1 VHQDNKSTIL
11 LAENGKGS
19 SSKRTRHIEIR
30 YFFVKDRIDSGDLT
44 VKYCPTGEMIAN
56 YFTKPLQGASFTKL
70 RNEIM
75 NVNPDHVDYALE
87 DCRSVL
93 NLANGTSWPTT
104 NGHVASDGWVM
115 EMAKPSKRMSH
126 GSEQSP
132 SVMRTGSRV
141 NSGSRVNWAGLST
154 AERNEII
161 GEDE

>member
-1 VHQDNKSTIL
+1 
-11 LAENGKGS
+11 
-19 SSKRTRHIEIR
+19 
-30 YFFVKDRIDSGDLT
+30 
-44 VKYCPTGEMIAN
+44 MIAD

-87 DCRSVL
+87 DCRGSVL
-93 NLANGTSWPTT
+93 NLADGTSWPTT
-104 NGHVASDGWVM
+104 NDRVASDGWVM
-115 EMAKPSKRMSH
+115 EKAKPSKRMSH
-126 GSEQSP
+126 GSEQPP

-161 GEDE
+161 GEDEIDSLSLI